1 MTKRRVTILSGS
13 TEWLLDQWGLWRM
26 SGMGVPRYVSP
37 AFALM
42 RDNVEQN
49 TAPSFNITDE
59 AAGLVDQAVARLG
72 IRDSQM
78 ADCIWLYYGAR
89 YTQARVGRYLHI
101 SETKAAQL
109 IAAGV
114 AWVDGRLETIREAA

>member
-1 MTKRRVTILSGS
+1 
-13 TEWLLDQWGLWRM
+13 
-26 SGMGVPRYVSP
+26 MGVPRYVSP

-59 AAGLVDQAVARLG
+59 AAGMIDQAVARLG
-72 IRDSQM
+72 IRDRQM

-89 YTQARVGRYLHI
+89 YTQARVGRYLQI

>member
-49 TAPSFNITDE
+49 TAPSFSITDE

-89 YTQARVGRYLHI
+89 YTQARVGRYLQI

>member
-89 YTQARVGRYLHI
+89 YTQARVGRYLQI